1 MSVTAIGDVSPKSH
15 KKSRSADSHAKDGVQ
30 ERVKSKKRKH
40 REATSDA
47 LPETTPKAQAAST
60 TRDSRSTSHPLSPS
74 SAPSAKNVASKNLQ
88 LANSTTSDTERKKP
102 KKSHSGDVAHEQL
115 KDRSDER
122 KKERKEKK
130 EKKKKKTLKHSE
142 EDQHEGTALD
152 GQVVHLNAIKVQ
164 TPEEAAPKKKKKKR
178 KAEEQ
183 SEETPD
189 SKPFKKKKGHRP
201 SDLPSTDP
209 SVDESL
215 SEQSRKALSYAY
227 ARFEDPP
234 NWKFNKARQIWLIK
248 RLWSEEMIPEKY
260 FTLVTKYLADVK
272 GGIRDNLVQM
282 CNSVVATETP
292 DPATSESAILPSD
305 LSNEGSIM
313 TTKVTRARSLLGA
326 LSDVQ

>member
-15 KKSRSADSHAKDGVQ
+15 KKSRSADSHAKDVVQ

-40 REATSDA
+40 REATSDT
-47 LPETTPKAQAAST
+47 LPETTPKAQVAST
-60 TRDSRSTSHPLSPS
+60 TRDSQSTSHPLSPS
-74 SAPSAKNVASKNLQ
+74 SAPSAKNVVSKNLQ
-88 LANSTTSDTERKKP
+88 LANSTTSDTER
-102 KKSHSGDVAHEQL
+102 KSHSGDVAHEQL

-122 KKERKEKK
+122 KKEKK
-130 EKKKKKTLKHSE
+130 EKTKKILKHAD

-152 GQVVHLNAIKVQ
+152 GKVVHSNAIKVQ
-164 TPEEAAPKKKKKKR
+164 TPEEAASKKKKKKR

-183 SEETPD
+183 SEEAPD
-189 SKPFKKKKGHRP
+189 GKPFKKKKGHRP

-215 SEQSRKALSYAY
+215 SEQSRRALSYAY

-260 FTLVTKYLADVK
+260 FALVTKYLADVK

-282 CNSVVATETP
+282 CNSVVATEIP
-292 DPATSESAILPSD
+292 DPATSESVILPSD

>member
-1 MSVTAIGDVSPKSH
+1 MSVTAIGNASPKSH
-15 KKSRSADSHAKDGVQ
+15 KKSSFADSHAQDGGQ
-30 ERVKSKKRKH
+30 ERARSKKRKH

-47 LPETTPKAQAAST
+47 LPMTTRKDQAAST
-60 TRDSRSTSHPLSPS
+60 ARDSWSASHPLSHS
-74 SAPSAKNVASKNLQ
+74 SAPSGENVQ
-88 LANSTTSDTERKKP
+88 LANLTTSDTEREKKN
-102 KKSHSGDVAHEQL
+102 KSYSEDVAYEQL

-122 KKERKEKK
+122 KKEKEKT
-130 EKKKKKTLKHSE
+130 KKKKKKKLKHSDE
-142 EDQHEGTALD
+142 GKHEGTALD
-152 GQVVHLNAIKVQ
+152 GQVAHLNDAKVQ
-164 TPEEAAPKKKKKKR
+164 TPEEAASEKSQQKKR

-201 SDLPSTDP
+201 PDMPSTDP

-215 SEQSRKALSYAY
+215 SGQSRKALSYAY

-260 FTLVTKYLADVK
+260 FALVTKYLADVK
-272 GGIRDNLVQM
+272 GGIRDNIIQM
-282 CNSVVATETP
+282 CNSVMDSETP
-292 DPATSESAILPSD
+292 DPVTSESAILPTD
-305 LSNEGSIM
+305 VSNGGSAI

>member
-1 MSVTAIGDVSPKSH
+1 MSVTVIGDVSPKSH
-15 KKSRSADSHAKDGVQ
+15 KKKTSRSADSHAKDVVQ

-40 REATSDA
+40 REAT
-47 LPETTPKAQAAST
+47 
-60 TRDSRSTSHPLSPS
+60 R
-74 SAPSAKNVASKNLQ
+74 NIASKNVQ
-88 LANSTTSDTERKKP
+88 LANSTASDTERKKP
-102 KKSHSGDVAHEQL
+102 KKSYSGDVAHEQL
-115 KDRSDER
+115 KDRSDEH
-122 KKERKEKK
+122 KERKEK
-130 EKKKKKTLKHSE
+130 EKKTKKTLKHSD

-152 GQVVHLNAIKVQ
+152 GQA
-164 TPEEAAPKKKKKKR
+164 TPEEAASKKKKKKR

-189 SKPFKKKKGHRP
+189 SKPFKKKKGRRP

-260 FTLVTKYLADVK
+260 FALVTKYLADVK

-282 CNSVVATETP
+282 CNSVLATETP
-292 DPATSESAILPSD
+292 DPVISEPAILPSD

>member
-15 KKSRSADSHAKDGVQ
+15 KGKKSRSADSHAKDVVQ

-40 REATSDA
+40 REATSTSGA

-60 TRDSRSTSHPLSPS
+60 TRDSRSTSHPLS
-74 SAPSAKNVASKNLQ
+74 APSAGNVASKNVQ

-102 KKSHSGDVAHEQL
+102 KKSHSGDVAYEQL

-130 EKKKKKTLKHSE
+130 DKTKKTLKHSDE
-142 EDQHEGTALD
+142 GQHEGTALD
-152 GQVVHLNAIKVQ
+152 DQAVQSNASEVQ
-164 TPEEAAPKKKKKKR
+164 TPEEAASKKKMKR

-201 SDLPSTDP
+201 PDLPSTDP
-209 SVDESL
+209 GVDESL

-260 FTLVTKYLADVK
+260 FALVTKYLADVK

-292 DPATSESAILPSD
+292 DPVTSESAILPSD
-305 LSNEGSIM
+305 LPNKGSTM
-313 TTKVTRARSLLGA
+313 TTDRKSV
-326 LSDVQ
+326 V

>member
-1 MSVTAIGDVSPKSH
+1 MSVTVIWDASPKSH
-15 KKSRSADSHAKDGVQ
+15 KKSRSADSHAKDVVQ

-47 LPETTPKAQAAST
+47 LPETTPKDQAAST
-60 TRDSRSTSHPLSPS
+60 TRDSRSTSYPLSPS
-74 SAPSAKNVASKNLQ
+74 SAPSARNVASKNVQ
-88 LANSTTSDTERKKP
+88 LANSTTSDTERKK
-102 KKSHSGDVAHEQL
+102 KNKSHSGDVAHEQS

-122 KKERKEKK
+122 KKEKT
-130 EKKKKKTLKHSE
+130 KKKFKHSDE
-142 EDQHEGTALD
+142 GQHEGAALD

-164 TPEEAAPKKKKKKR
+164 TPEEAASEKSQQKKKR

-183 SEETPD
+183 SEEIPD

-201 SDLPSTDP
+201 PDLPSTDP

-215 SEQSRKALSYAY
+215 SDQSRKALSYAY

-234 NWKFNKARQIWLIK
+234 NWKFNKAKQIWLIK

-260 FTLVTKYLADVK
+260 FALVTKYLADVK
-272 GGIRDNLVQM
+272 GGIRDNLIQM

-292 DPATSESAILPSD
+292 DPVTSESVLLPGD
-305 LSNEGSIM
+305 LSNGGFII